1 MSLPGEV
8 SAPSHP
14 PSQRAGLIHD
24 QGDIGD
30 LLLGWEQLHTYQAAA
45 GNAAMLIPWKRN
57 SGKVL
62 QVKGVQ
68 PLLRGQV
75 RAAAALQQ
83 SPSPLCP
90 PEQHQSQLGG
100 KSHMAQGVSR
110 EQGWSLLPDF
120 SPYSTS
126 NIVPVTRAANPA
138 WMNGGHQHS
147 AAQGCPAKAGAS
159 RHCHVPVMLP
169 FPAWLGLRARAGP

>member
-14 PSQRAGLIHD
+14 PSQRAGLTHD

-45 GNAAMLIPWKRN
+45 GNAAMLIPWKKN

-75 RAAAALQQ
+75 RAAAALQKI
-83 SPSPLCP
+83 SNLLCP
-90 PEQHQSQLGG
+90 PQQLQSQLGG
-100 KSHMAQGVSR
+100 KSHVAQWVSR
-110 EQGWSLLPDF
+110 EQGWSATLNTGLNTSSAGCPLLPDF
-120 SPYSTS
+120 STS
-126 NIVPVTRAANPA
+126 NVVPVTRAANPA
-138 WMNGGHQHS
+138 WMNRGH
-147 AAQGCPAKAGAS
+147 
-159 RHCHVPVMLP
+159 
-169 FPAWLGLRARAGP
+169 

>member
-14 PSQRAGLIHD
+14 PRQRAGLTHD
-24 QGDIGD
+24 QGDTGD

-62 QVKGVQ
+62 QVQGVQ

-83 SPSPLCP
+83 IPSPLCP
-90 PEQHQSQLGG
+90 PQQLQSQLDG
-100 KSHMAQGVSR
+100 KSPVAQWVSR
-110 EQGWSLLPDF
+110 EQGWSATLNTGFNSSSAGCSLLPDF
-120 SPYSTS
+120 STS
-126 NIVPVTRAANPA
+126 NIIPVTGAANPA
-138 WMNGGHQHS
+138 WMNGGH
-147 AAQGCPAKAGAS
+147 
-159 RHCHVPVMLP
+159 
-169 FPAWLGLRARAGP
+169 